1 MGCVRRHAMSCPK
14 VPQPPVQKSSVLDKV
29 IRAASVSSL
38 SGAAILAL
46 LSTIMMLGKKAE
58 GVATRWQL
66 LT

>member
-1 MGCVRRHAMSCPK
+1 MSCPK

-29 IRAASVSSL
+29 KRAASVSSL

-58 GVATRWQL
+58 GVATKWPL